1 MSQIVTI
8 AEDTL
13 RARLAAAAAAAFAAG
28 ELPAG
33 ELPPFTVEIPAD
45 RAHGDLSANAALVSA
60 RTFHRAPRQIA
71 ETLLR
76 HLDLSDT

>member
-13 RARLAAAAAAAFAAG
+13 RARLAAAVAAAFAAG

-33 ELPPFTVEIPAD
+33 ELPP
-45 RAHGDLSANAALVSA
+45 LSLIHI
-60 RTFHRAPRQIA
+60 FC
-71 ETLLR
+71 
-76 HLDLSDT
+76 